1 MKRSDQMD
9 MRAWTLR
16 DDRITH
22 ALNEFYCPE
31 REKGGNIMSRWF
43 KERFLSQLGKWTRIR
58 KVMQNNNS
66 HIMCT
71 IKGRLDACS
80 FVLSDC
86 STHGN
91 SKRMESLISRE
102 GNLFSHLSP
111 VVNVWSGLA
120 TKSSPLCCRTEIS
133 RLQEIIVTSLQQHV

>member
-1 MKRSDQMD
+1 
-9 MRAWTLR
+9 
-16 DDRITH
+16 
-22 ALNEFYCPE
+22 
-31 REKGGNIMSRWF
+31 MSRWF
-43 KERFLSQLGKWTRIR
+43 KERFLSQLGKRTRIR

-71 IKGRLDACS
+71 IKG
-80 FVLSDC
+80 
-86 STHGN
+86 THGN